1 MNLES
6 DLFKNQRSLASN
18 KEGDF
23 LDVEQKDKIKR
34 EKVTQLMKKIREKK
48 MEKVNLAFSLI
59 SSGLPFDHDFI
70 QGYLT
75 YDSDYFVEG
84 KYDDKNLELLEKVVD
99 DFDFKRDH
107 DKMLP
112 FHESSK
118 N

>member
-1 MNLES
+1 MESPIERMRKRISPETKDNVREDFRLERIN
-6 DLFKNQRSLASN
+6 FI
-18 KEGDF
+18 KE
-23 LDVEQKDKIKR
+23 K
-34 EKVTQLMKKIREKK
+34 MAEKK

-84 KYDDKNLELLEKVVD
+84 KYDDKNLELLEKVID
-99 DFDFKRDH
+99 DFDFTRDH
-107 DKMLP
+107 DKTLP